1 MSVKIVAQK
10 LNYDMSVPAETPFEN
25 NTPATA
31 QGQSAATSG
40 QSTPPQSPSVAPNT
54 PPKYKS
60 SSIAIKLSYNQPQSS
75 QDKPSEPESGK
86 QFSQVLSVPNPL
98 ERATPLTH
106 SRSASSLAEV
116 KKLNLPVT
124 AGTCFMFVIFTSG
137 VFTLCE
143 IGIAGGTWTVMRT
156 MSPGPVPVNLKCE
169 RFHPVS
175 HTPFVLGPCLWFRPS
190 VNILL
195 KFFHVLQQ

>member
-1 MSVKIVAQK
+1 MKIVAQK
-10 LNYDMSVPAETPFEN
+10 LNYDMSVPAETPVEN
-25 NTPATA
+25 NTPAAA
-31 QGQSAATSG
+31 QGQTAATSG

-124 AGTCFMFVIFTSG
+124 AGTCFMFVIFVYSHWARPGSRRDLDCDQNSMNACSARTIRMHSR
-137 VFTLCE
+137 VSAVTTTKLIF
-143 IGIAGGTWTVMRT
+143 AWTRLSSYP
-156 MSPGPVPVNLKCE
+156 MSKVIPLLQPRVL
-169 RFHPVS
+169 S
-175 HTPFVLGPCLWFRPS
+175 H
-190 VNILL
+190 
-195 KFFHVLQQ
+195 